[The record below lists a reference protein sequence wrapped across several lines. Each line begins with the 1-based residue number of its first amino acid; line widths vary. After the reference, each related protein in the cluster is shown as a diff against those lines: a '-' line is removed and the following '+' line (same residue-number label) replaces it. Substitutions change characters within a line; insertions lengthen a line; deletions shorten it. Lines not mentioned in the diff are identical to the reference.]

1 MGWDGL
7 GWLGVFAA
15 KIIGTKSPKLT
26 EIKYFG
32 RLELSGRSD
41 ISAAG
46 GGEKLDITAS
56 RTRARHFKK
65 RKLK

>member
-1 MGWDGL
+1 MGWAG
-7 GWLGVFAA
+7 LGVFAA

-56 RTRARHFKK
+56 RTRSRHFKK